1 MVPMSLAAR
10 ALHAGYPE
18 NPEILRGVDL
28 ELARGRFQ
36 CLLGPNGAGKS
47 TLLRALAGMV
57 PPADGAVELDG
68 EPLAGLSPAA
78 RARRI
83 GFLPQEI
90 QPAYPFRVDEAV
102 ALGARVAG
110 HGGWFETRPGA
121 DTRAAVL
128 RALEAVG
135 AACLAPRRLGE
146 LSGGERR
153 RVLVAS
159 VLAQEPDWLLL
170 DEPAAMLD
178 LHHQTA
184 LFGLLARLAGEGYGV
199 LCVTHDL
206 NLAAAFADELVLL
219 LDGRIQ
225 ARGDAEEVLDEAQ
238 LRPVFGDQFELVR
251 RSGGAPAVLPRA
263 GARGPGAR

>member
-1 MVPMSLAAR
+1 MTLAAR

-18 NPEILRGVDL
+18 QPEILRGVDL
-28 ELARGRFQ
+28 QLERGRFQ

-57 PPADGAVELDG
+57 PPAAGSVELEGRPLDG
-68 EPLAGLSPAA
+68 FSPAA

-90 QPAYPFRVDEAV
+90 RPAYPFRVDEAV

-110 HGGWFETRPGA
+110 HGAWFETRLGEDA
-121 DTRAAVL
+121 RAAVA
-128 RALEAVG
+128 RALDLVEAG
-135 AACLAPRRLGE
+135 GLAERRLAD

-153 RVLVAS
+153 RVLVAG

-178 LHHQTA
+178 LHHQVA
-184 LFGLLARLAGEGYGV
+184 LFELLRRLAGEGYGV

-206 NLAAAFADELVLL
+206 NLAASFADELVLL
-219 LDGRIQ
+219 AQGRVH
-225 ARGDAEEVLDEAQ
+225 ARGSAEEVLREEHLGA
-238 LRPVFGDQFELVR
+238 VFGDGFELVPR
-251 RSGGAPAVLPRA
+251 NGGAPAVLPRA
-263 GARGPGAR
+263 GARAGAERA